1 MNKSQIQQIA
11 QHELW
16 QENAIL
22 VHCLALCPL
31 LVMSSS
37 VANALALGL
46 VTLAILLLSSALIA
60 LLRPAISAS
69 FRLVA
74 YVFISGSLVSITQL
88 LMQAFAPQWVNL
100 LGIFLP
106 LIAVNGLL
114 LMQAEQ
120 QTQQG
125 IKISLL
131 HSLFAGLSFFIL
143 LVSMGF
149 IRELFATGQ
158 LFADMQYLFGAAS
171 SSWKLTI
178 WKNYPGFLSLSL
190 APGALLVFALLL
202 AAKNA
207 LQSRTARANKNKI
220 DTESRRIRV
229 TGRIA

>member
-1 MNKSQIQQIA
+1 MNNSQIKQIA

-31 LVMSSS
+31 LVMSGN
-37 VANALALGL
+37 VAKALALGL
-46 VTLAILLLSSALIA
+46 VTLVILLLSSALIA
-60 LLRPAISAS
+60 LLRTAISAS
-69 FRLVA
+69 FRLVT
-74 YVFISGSLVSITQL
+74 YVFISGCLVSITQL
-88 LMQAFAPQWVNL
+88 LMQAFTPQWVSL

-131 HSLFAGLSFFIL
+131 HSVFAGLSFL
-143 LVSMGF
+143 LLLLLMGF

-158 LFADMQYLFGAAS
+158 LFADMQYLFGAATR
-171 SSWKLTI
+171 SWKLTI
-178 WKNYPGFLSLSL
+178 WENYPGFLSLSL

-207 LQSRTARANKNKI
+207 LQSRKATTNRDKV